1 MKHKTVVLGALALAL
16 IAGVA
21 AYSYKQGAPEASEVA
36 ADGTSRQLGEYT
48 AAEKELRRLATK
60 KQSSAPKEV
69 AVGGILAGDT
79 RMVALSADERAWLES
94 HHFLTKEEIEA
105 AKAIPDEA
113 LKTSRTDARSQTL
126 WGLRLLDRGE
136 TTSAA
141 SVLENAASHGSI
153 YAYEEAAV
161 AQLKQQIQNNNGDV
175 DQSTQNAFRARMEVA
190 KIMGDHRADALF
202 SEYFPNYDSQANAQA
217 VQIQTTEFLRQ
228 LGANTQA
235 QGTASAGPDPRPN
248 ADLWANLQKL
258 QATGGSADVISVYGP

>member
-1 MKHKTVVLGALALAL
+1 MKHKAVVLGVLALVL

-21 AYSYKQGAPEASEVA
+21 AYSYKHVAPESSGGHVDGAP
-36 ADGTSRQLGEYT
+36 RQLGEYT
-48 AAEKELRRLATK
+48 AAEKELRQAATK
-60 KQSSAPKEV
+60 KQSFAPRKV
-69 AVGGILAGDT
+69 AVGDILAGDT
-79 RMVALSADERAWLES
+79 RVVALSEDERAWLEN
-94 HHFLTKEEIEA
+94 HHFLTRAEIEA
-105 AKAIPDEA
+105 AKSIPDET
-113 LKTSRTDARSQTL
+113 LKKSRTDALSQTL
-126 WGLRLLDRGE
+126 WGLRLLDRGD

-161 AQLKQQIQNNNGDV
+161 AQLKQQIQNNRGDV

-202 SEYFPNYDSQANAQA
+202 SEYFPSYDSQANAQA
-217 VQIQTTEFLRQ
+217 VQTQTTEFLRQ

-235 QGTASAGPDPRPN
+235 QGTTSAGPDPRPN

-258 QATGGSADVISVYGP
+258 QATGGSADLISVYGP